1 MDMHGNMWYKLQFAR
16 RFPHGKQMHE
26 MPRILGMKCSK
37 KKKNMSPFFLG

>member
-26 MPRILGMKCSK
+26 MPQEFLAWSVP
-37 KKKNMSPFFLG
+37 KKNMSPFFLG